1 MLIVYPVGGPPTIS
15 KKSPVIK
22 NLSPGMD
29 CIDYEGF
36 MTLFAAA
43 LLKHSA
49 GCAQAGQGRND
60 QQRIGH
66 IVAGLG
72 NVCRNSRRGRCCGR
86 LCRGGRGCGG
96 GSRRRY
102 RRDRSEGVDV
112 GVVSGVGVGVLS
124 CPPSFPLSPPVVP
137 PLPESS
143 VLVGTFV
150 TTAVRVMVKGF
161 SLSFFASAAN
171 SSALRVLKSS
181 VPLYSLSLCVQ
192 ALTL

>member
-1 MLIVYPVGGPPTIS
+1 MCAETAAGAGVAVG
-15 KKSPVIK
+15 
-22 NLSPGMD
+22 
-29 CIDYEGF
+29 
-36 MTLFAAA
+36 
-43 LLKHSA
+43 SA
-49 GCAQAGQGRND
+49 VGAG
-60 QQRIGH
+60 
-66 IVAGLG
+66 VAVGVAVG
-72 NVCRNSRRGRCCGR
+72 ATAVTVVT
-86 LCRGGRGCGG
+86 
-96 GSRRRY
+96 
-102 RRDRSEGVDV
+102 EGVDV

-124 CPPSFPLSPPVVP
+124 CPPLLPLSPLPVLPPVLPLSPPLSP

-161 SLSFFASAAN
+161 FLSFASAAN

>member
-102 RRDRSEGVDV
+102 RRDRSDG
-112 GVVSGVGVGVLS
+112 GGRCRGSFRGRRGGAFLPAVVAAVAAVAGIIGAFGLFGCNHSGQDDGQGVLFIV
-124 CPPSFPLSPPVVP
+124 CQCCK
-137 PLPESS
+137 
-143 VLVGTFV
+143 VLCTEG
-150 TTAVRVMVKGF
+150 A
-161 SLSFFASAAN
+161 
-171 SSALRVLKSS
+171 
-181 VPLYSLSLCVQ
+181 
-192 ALTL
+192 

>member
-1 MLIVYPVGGPPTIS
+1 MCAETAAGAGVAVG
-15 KKSPVIK
+15 
-22 NLSPGMD
+22 
-29 CIDYEGF
+29 
-36 MTLFAAA
+36 
-43 LLKHSA
+43 SA
-49 GCAQAGQGRND
+49 VGAG
-60 QQRIGH
+60 
-66 IVAGLG
+66 VAVGVAVG
-72 NVCRNSRRGRCCGR
+72 ATAVTVVT
-86 LCRGGRGCGG
+86 
-96 GSRRRY
+96 
-102 RRDRSEGVDV
+102 EGVDV

-124 CPPSFPLSPPVVP
+124 CPPLLPLSPLPVLPLSPPLSP

-161 SLSFFASAAN
+161 FLSFASAAK

>member
-1 MLIVYPVGGPPTIS
+1 MCAETAAGAGVAVG
-15 KKSPVIK
+15 
-22 NLSPGMD
+22 
-29 CIDYEGF
+29 
-36 MTLFAAA
+36 
-43 LLKHSA
+43 SA
-49 GCAQAGQGRND
+49 VGAG
-60 QQRIGH
+60 
-66 IVAGLG
+66 VAVGVAVG
-72 NVCRNSRRGRCCGR
+72 ATAVTVVT
-86 LCRGGRGCGG
+86 
-96 GSRRRY
+96 
-102 RRDRSEGVDV
+102 EGVDV

-124 CPPSFPLSPPVVP
+124 CPPSLPLSPLSVLPPVLPLSPLSPPVVP

-143 VLVGTFV
+143 VLGGTWSV

>member
-102 RRDRSEGVDV
+102 RRDRSDG
-112 GVVSGVGVGVLS
+112 GGRCRGSFRGRRGGAFLPAVVAAVAAAGTATVAAAVAAVAGIIGACGNVFNHSGQGDGQGVLFIV
-124 CPPSFPLSPPVVP
+124 CQCCK
-137 PLPESS
+137 
-143 VLVGTFV
+143 VLCTEG
-150 TTAVRVMVKGF
+150 A
-161 SLSFFASAAN
+161 
-171 SSALRVLKSS
+171 
-181 VPLYSLSLCVQ
+181 
-192 ALTL
+192 

>member
-1 MLIVYPVGGPPTIS
+1 MCAETAAGAGVAVG
-15 KKSPVIK
+15 
-22 NLSPGMD
+22 
-29 CIDYEGF
+29 
-36 MTLFAAA
+36 
-43 LLKHSA
+43 SA
-49 GCAQAGQGRND
+49 VGAG
-60 QQRIGH
+60 
-66 IVAGLG
+66 VAVGVAVG
-72 NVCRNSRRGRCCGR
+72 ATAVTVVT
-86 LCRGGRGCGG
+86 
-96 GSRRRY
+96 
-102 RRDRSEGVDV
+102 EGVDV

-124 CPPSFPLSPPVVP
+124 CPPSLPLSPLVVP

>member
-72 NVCRNSRRGRCCGR
+72 NVCRNSRRGRRCGR

-102 RRDRSEGVDV
+102 RRDRSDG
-112 GVVSGVGVGVLS
+112 GGRCRGSFRGSFRGRRGGAFLPAVVAAVAAVAGIIGACGNLCNHSGQGDGQGVLFIV
-124 CPPSFPLSPPVVP
+124 CQCCK
-137 PLPESS
+137 
-143 VLVGTFV
+143 
-150 TTAVRVMVKGF
+150 VRCTEG
-161 SLSFFASAAN
+161 A
-171 SSALRVLKSS
+171 
-181 VPLYSLSLCVQ
+181 
-192 ALTL
+192 